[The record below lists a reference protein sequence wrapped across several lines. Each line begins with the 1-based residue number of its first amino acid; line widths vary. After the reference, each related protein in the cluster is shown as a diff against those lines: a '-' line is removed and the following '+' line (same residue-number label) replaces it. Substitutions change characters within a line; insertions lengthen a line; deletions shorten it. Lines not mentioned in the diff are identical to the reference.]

1 MYIFL
6 FIYLYTSIAKC
17 SFFMHTY
24 NLNMYLSI
32 YLSIYIYIYTHVLI
46 HMYTYICIH
55 MYTYICIH
63 IYICVCVCVY
73 FFGNGKIRFWDV
85 CPIKKMMFHVRA
97 KFTKGYATS
106 PEKK

>member
-1 MYIFL
+1 
-6 FIYLYTSIAKC
+6 
-17 SFFMHTY
+17 MHTY

-32 YLSIYIYIYTHVLI
+32 YIYTRINTYVYI

-63 IYICVCVCVY
+63 TYVYTHMYTYIYRYMCVCVY

-85 CPIKKMMFHVRA
+85 CPIKKMMFHVRV

>member
-32 YLSIYIYIYTHVLI
+32 YLSIYIYTRINTYVYIHMYTYVYI
-46 HMYTYICIH
+46 HMYTYIY
-55 MYTYICIH
+55 M
-63 IYICVCVCVY
+63 CVCMCL
-73 FFGNGKIRFWDV
+73 FFWQW
-85 CPIKKMMFHVRA
+85 
-97 KFTKGYATS
+97 
-106 PEKK
+106 